1 MKKFVLIMLMCMGVA
16 YAQIPYNSYP
26 PAGAL
31 SGTEKVLI
39 NQGNAD
45 ALYLTTTADIAD
57 LFSGSITPTF
67 NNILTG
73 TNTNTLTVGSGGQIT
88 FSGSGA
94 INANKVNG
102 GTIPTSASLVGTN
115 ASSQF
120 GAVSIP
126 LPLSFGGT
134 NATTASN
141 AINNLLPTQTGE
153 SGNCLGTNGTTSSW
167 VTCGSGGGGAF
178 NALTSGTNT
187 SASMLVGSGAVLSS
201 TGTGIVSANQL
212 NGGAIPTSG
221 ALLASN
227 SGNQIIPLS
236 LGANL
241 VVAGSVVG
249 TSQSINS
256 QIGTSYTIQG
266 SDAGALI
273 TFNNAAAVAVA
284 LPQAGTT
291 GFLSGFSFD
300 VQNKGAGVVTI
311 TPTTS
316 TINSG
321 STLTFSQNTGC
332 TVTSDGGNYQVSAC
346 TAVSSG
352 GGSGGAFSSIGT
364 GTNTTATMTVGSGA
378 TLTTSGTGV
387 VNANDLGGSS
397 LATYFGALPVPIGN
411 PSAVAG
417 TYTYSAALGLNVEPT
432 AVFLKNTT
440 SATGTPGS
448 QQAPSPTLQL
458 EGQAWKTASSASVPV
473 DWVEYVL
480 PSAGTPT
487 SFLVFSASNNGGAA
501 TGTISMS
508 SAGFVSGGAFV
519 SNFTTNAGQCGNCF
533 YLAGSNNPSIGA
545 GSVQV
550 ESFTSTVTTSYVPIM
565 VNGTAFTIAPTG
577 CTPSATSGGP
587 FGGTITLAAGPCTS
601 IVVTMN
607 GATGFTA
614 THGYDCSVGDQTAQA
629 AGTWIPR
636 WGQTSNTATT
646 ATIPIP
652 TAAGATD
659 VISFTCTPY

>member
-1 MKKFVLIMLMCMGVA
+1 MKKLVLIMLMCMGVA

-73 TNTNTLTVGSGGQIT
+73 TNTNTLTTGSGGQIT
-88 FSGSGA
+88 FSGSGV
-94 INANKVNG
+94 INANTVNG
-102 GTIPTSASLVGTN
+102 VTIPLSASLVGTN
-115 ASSQF
+115 SSGQF
-120 GAVSIP
+120 GAISV
-126 LPLSFGGT
+126 PLSLAFGGT

-187 SASMLVGSGAVLSS
+187 SASMLVGSGATLSPI
-201 TGTGIVSANQL
+201 GTGIVSANQVNAAVVPL
-212 NGGAIPTSG
+212 SAAVLGSNGGSQLI
-221 ALLASN
+221 ALT
-227 SGNQIIPLS
+227 

-241 VVAGSVVG
+241 VQSGSVIG
-249 TSQSINS
+249 TSQLINS
-256 QIGTSYTIQG
+256 QTGLSYIIQA
-266 SDAGALI
+266 SDAGVLI
-273 TFNNAAAVAVA
+273 LFNNAAPVAVT

-332 TVTSDGGNYQVSAC
+332 TVTSDGGNYQISAC

-387 VNANDLGGSS
+387 VNANQLGGSA
-397 LATYFGALPVPIGN
+397 LATYFGALPVAIGN
-411 PSAVAG
+411 SSAGAG
-417 TYTYSAALGLNVEPT
+417 TYTYASALGLNTSPT
-432 AVFLKNTT
+432 VVLLKNT
-440 SATGTPGS
+440 SPATGTPGA
-448 QQAPSPTLQL
+448 QQGLSAALQF
-458 EGQAWKTASSASVPV
+458 EGQGWYTAGSASRAV
-473 DWVEYVL
+473 DWFEYVA
-480 PSAGTPT
+480 PTAGTPG
-487 SFLVFSASNNGGAA
+487 SFLIFANSVNGGAA
-501 TGTISMS
+501 NAYISMS
-508 SAGFVSGGAFV
+508 QAGVISSGGFTPNITNSANNCPNCYFTNGTNTGISAGS
-519 SNFTTNAGQCGNCF
+519 T
-533 YLAGSNNPSIGA
+533 
-545 GSVQV
+545 QV
-550 ESFTSTVTTSYVPIM
+550 LTFSSTVTTANVPVM
-565 VNGTAFTIAPTG
+565 VNGTAFTITPTG

-614 THGYDCSVGDQTAQA
+614 THGYDCNVGDQTAQA

-636 WGQTSNTATT
+636 WGQTANTATT

-652 TAAGATD
+652 AAAGATD